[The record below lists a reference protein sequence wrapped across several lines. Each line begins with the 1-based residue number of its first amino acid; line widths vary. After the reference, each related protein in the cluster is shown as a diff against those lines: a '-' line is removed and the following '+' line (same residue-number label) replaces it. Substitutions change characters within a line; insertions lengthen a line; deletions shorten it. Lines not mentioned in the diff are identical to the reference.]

1 MRRSIAALA
10 AVLLFAVLAACSSDD
25 DPTTTA
31 TAESPAESA
40 TATEEATA
48 EATGTSEAGGERS
61 FTDDRGVTFVAE
73 GDELRIVAETSVAA
87 ALIENGVELVG
98 VFGQLE
104 DAQGNPYGGVDFSG
118 IANVGGA
125 AYGEINLEALSEA
138 DPDVIVTISW
148 GPDSWWW
155 INADIVDEVRA
166 IASLVTV
173 AVSDGTAGVPAPTII
188 ERFDELAVVL
198 GGTGATAESKARYEA
213 AEAALVAAVEA
224 KPEITL
230 MFASS
235 STDTFY
241 IADPPAWPDLSYYAS
256 LGVPVIRTETTEGGF
271 WEYLS
276 LESIDKYDVDLILL
290 DDRDPGQAERLAADV
305 PLWPTLPAV
314 AADQVVLW
322 PISGRV
328 YTYAGFASV
337 LEQVAEAVNAST
349 DVS

>member
-1 MRRSIAALA
+1 VWFDRL
-10 AVLLFAVLAACSSDD
+10 
-25 DPTTTA
+25 TTNGWA
-31 TAESPAESA
+31 T
-40 TATEEATA
+40 
-48 EATGTSEAGGERS
+48 
-61 FTDDRGVTFVAE
+61 
-73 GDELRIVAETSVAA
+73 
-87 ALIENGVELVG
+87 
-98 VFGQLE
+98 
-104 DAQGNPYGGVDFSG
+104 
-118 IANVGGA
+118 
-125 AYGEINLEALSEA
+125 
-138 DPDVIVTISW
+138 
-148 GPDSWWW
+148 DSYWW
-155 INADIVDEVRA
+155 IDTDIADEMQA
-166 IASLVTV
+166 IAPLLVIE
-173 AVSDGTAGVPAPTII
+173 VSDGAAGVPAPAII
-188 ERFDELAVVL
+188 ERFDELALAL
-198 GGTGATAESKARYEA
+198 GGTGATEESKARYEA

-256 LGVPVIRTETTEGGF
+256 LGVPVLRTETTEGGF

-290 DDRDPGQAERLAADV
+290 DDRDPGQGARLAADV

-337 LEQVAEAVNAST
+337 LEQIAEAVNASA

>member
-1 MRRSIAALA
+1 
-10 AVLLFAVLAACSSDD
+10 
-25 DPTTTA
+25 
-31 TAESPAESA
+31 
-40 TATEEATA
+40 
-48 EATGTSEAGGERS
+48 
-61 FTDDRGVTFVAE
+61 VTFVAE
-73 GDELRIVAETSVAA
+73 SDELRIVAETSVAA

-125 AYGEINLEALSEA
+125 AYGEINLEALSEV
-138 DPDVIVTISW
+138 DPDVIVTIAW
-148 GPDSWWW
+148 ATDSYWW
-155 INADIVDEVRA
+155 IDTDIADEMQA
-166 IASLVTV
+166 IAPLLVV
-173 AVSDGTAGVPAPTII
+173 EVSDGAAGVPAPAII
-188 ERFDELAVVL
+188 ERFDELAVAL

-256 LGVPVIRTETTEGGF
+256 LGVPVLRTETTEGGF

-290 DDRDPGQAERLAADV
+290 DDRDPGQGARLAADV

-314 AADQVVLW
+314 AAEQVVLW

-328 YTYAGFASV
+328 YTYAGFAEV
-337 LEQVAEAVNAST
+337 LELITEAVNAST

>member
-1 MRRSIAALA
+1 
-10 AVLLFAVLAACSSDD
+10 
-25 DPTTTA
+25 
-31 TAESPAESA
+31 
-40 TATEEATA
+40 
-48 EATGTSEAGGERS
+48 
-61 FTDDRGVTFVAE
+61 
-73 GDELRIVAETSVAA
+73 VAETSVAA

-125 AYGEINLEALSEA
+125 AYGEINLEALSEV
-138 DPDVIVTISW
+138 DPDVIVTIAW
-148 GPDSWWW
+148 ATDSYWW
-155 INADIVDEVRA
+155 IDTDIADEMQA
-166 IASLVTV
+166 IAPLLVV
-173 AVSDGTAGVPAPTII
+173 EVSDGAAGVPAPAII
-188 ERFDELAVVL
+188 ERFDELAVAL
-198 GGTGATAESKARYEA
+198 GGTG
-213 AEAALVAAVEA
+213 AAVEA

-256 LGVPVIRTETTEGGF
+256 LGVPVLRTETTEGGF

-290 DDRDPGQAERLAADV
+290 DDRDPGQGARLAADV

-314 AADQVVLW
+314 AAEQVVLW

-328 YTYAGFASV
+328 YTYAGFAEV
-337 LEQVAEAVNAST
+337 LELITEAVNAST